1 MKLDQYVST
10 ENEETVKTLPAML
23 YNSKTQKA
31 LNRKEENSQIGD
43 KPDSKAMSRL
53 NFIKGIT
60 LFSFFLDFKGELL
73 KWRLLY
79 EWKNVFRILALADIN
94 QTGLVH
100 KDQFVKAINKCKVFL
115 SREDLNKIF
124 HNYWAKQID
133 TSQSTEN
140 KGSLIL

>member
-10 ENEETVKTLPAML
+10 ENEEAVKTLPAML

-60 LFSFFLDFKGELL
+60 LFSFFRFQ
-73 KWRLLY
+73 R
-79 EWKNVFRILALADIN
+79 
-94 QTGLVH
+94 
-100 KDQFVKAINKCKVFL
+100 
-115 SREDLNKIF
+115 
-124 HNYWAKQID
+124 
-133 TSQSTEN
+133 
-140 KGSLIL
+140 